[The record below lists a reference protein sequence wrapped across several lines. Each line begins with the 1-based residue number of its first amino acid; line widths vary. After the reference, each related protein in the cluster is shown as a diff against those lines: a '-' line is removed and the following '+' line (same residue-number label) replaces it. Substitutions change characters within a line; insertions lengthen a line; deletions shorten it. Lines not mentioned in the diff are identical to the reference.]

1 MCVYDVNC
9 LPNLG
14 FNSLME
20 SCLFPYSFF
29 YISLII
35 SIYACISSM
44 GRALMLFAILSKLGH
59 ML

>member
-9 LPNLG
+9 LPNLD
-14 FNSLME
+14 FNSIMQ
-20 SCLFPYSFF
+20 SCLFPYSIL

-44 GRALMLFAILSKLGH
+44 GCALMLFAILSKLGQ